1 MGPERSRSAFGNA
14 EPPYPKRNPDCPLA
28 AALAANEAIQPWLA
42 GTATGH
48 LLVGLSG
55 GADSTSLLHALLQA
69 LADRHQIRAIHIDH
83 GLQAESA
90 SWAQHC
96 ETEAMR
102 LGAAFARHRVQV
114 ASSGN
119 REAAARRARYR
130 VWQTL
135 LAPGDL
141 LALAHHADDQAETR
155 LWQFLTGRTAW
166 GMPATRPLGAGRLVR
181 PLLGVRRRDI
191 AAYAQ
196 RNGLHWVED
205 PSNADLRQ
213 ARNYL
218 RHRVLP
224 VVEARFPDAVAKL
237 AEPAR
242 PPAKEPVLP
251 LPAAAA
257 GRQSIEAW
265 LTAAD
270 LPLPARAITQLAQ
283 QSTAAVH
290 RNPCVGICP
299 GVKAWRYRGC
309 WHLVR
314 VAAGHVSP
322 KAEGPATVVVGTV
335 APLPAG
341 TLHWRE
347 AKLGLPAGLA
357 LQVCQRQGG
366 ERIRPV
372 GRTHSKSV
380 KALFQEHHVPPWLR
394 PAWPLLTSEDELLA
408 VPDLAFA
415 AGAATPGGLVPTWQ
429 PNVQTLSQYAGI
441 GGPGE

>member
-14 EPPYPKRNPDCPLA
+14 EPVHPNPDCPLA
-28 AALAANEAIQPWLA
+28 AALAANEAIRPWLA

-48 LLVGLSG
+48 LLVGFSG

-69 LADRHQIRAIHIDH
+69 LADPRQIRAIHIDH
-83 GLQAESA
+83 GLQAASA
-90 SWAQHC
+90 TWAQHC

-102 LGAAFARHRVQV
+102 LGVAFACHRVQV

-130 VWQTL
+130 VWQSL
-135 LAPGDL
+135 LGPCDL

-191 AAYAQ
+191 VAYAQ
-196 RNGLHWVED
+196 RNGLHWLED
-205 PSNADLRQ
+205 PANADVQQ

-224 VVEARFPDAVAKL
+224 VVEAHFPDAVAKL
-237 AEPAR
+237 AEPVR
-242 PPAKEPVLP
+242 PPAEVPVPP

-257 GRQSIEAW
+257 GQQSIEVW
-265 LTAAD
+265 LTAAG

-283 QSTAAVH
+283 QSTAAAH
-290 RNPCVGICP
+290 RNPCVAICP

-314 VAAGHVSP
+314 NAAEHDSP
-322 KAEGPATVVVGTV
+322 KDENPKTVVVGTDTG
-335 APLPAG
+335 LPAG
-341 TLHWRE
+341 TLRWRE
-347 AKLGLPAGLA
+347 AKLGLPAGLT
-357 LQVCQRQGG
+357 LRVCERQGG
-366 ERIRPV
+366 ERIRPA

-380 KALFQEHHVPPWLR
+380 KALFQEHHIPPWLR
-394 PAWPLLTSEDELLA
+394 PAWPLLTSEGELLA
-408 VPDLAFA
+408 VPDMAIA
-415 AGAATPGGLVPTWQ
+415 AGSATPGGLVPTWQ
-429 PNVQTLSQYAGI
+429 PNVPMLSQYAGI
-441 GGPGE
+441 SGPGE